1 MKKIELE
8 IVALSH
14 SITQTHSYAVVLGEV
29 NGLSR
34 LPIVIGGFE
43 AQAIAVALER
53 MQPSRPLTHD
63 LMKNF
68 MYAFNVELM
77 EIIINDLQ
85 EGIFYSKLVC
95 VNEHDTVEID
105 SRTSD
110 ALALAVRFG
119 CPIYTYENILENAGI
134 LMEDENKRKAEIPVQ
149 DPGSSSAYR
158 DLTKMSLEELQK
170 LLTEVLEHEDYIR
183 AIEIRDEINKRQIAF
198 KHFILIGFPN
208 CKINIG
214 LNVLGK
220 REDGYHNIETIF
232 YPLPFYDV
240 LEVIQSENASQQC
253 QLFLSG
259 IKVDG
264 NAEDNLCIKAYH
276 LLKKDFPQLPAVK
289 IYLHKAISVGAGLG
303 GGSADGAFMLMLM
316 NEKFK
321 LNLSVQQLMQHALN
335 LGSDCPFFIINKPC
349 FAQQRGENLQ
359 PVSINLSGYKIVI
372 INPGIHINTAW
383 AFTQVKFSNNKLIK
397 NINTTPV
404 EEWKNISFER
414 F

>member
-29 NGLSR
+29 NGLRR

-68 MYAFNVELM
+68 MHAFNVELM

-134 LMEDENKRKAEIPVQ
+134 LMEDESKKRADIPVQ
-149 DPGSSSAYR
+149 EPATVSSR
-158 DLTKMSLEELQK
+158 DLSKMSVQELEK
-170 LLTEVLEHEDYIR
+170 LLQEVLEQEDYIR
-183 AIEIRDEINKRQIAF
+183 AIEIRDE
-198 KHFILIGFPN
+198 
-208 CKINIG
+208 
-214 LNVLGK
+214 
-220 REDGYHNIETIF
+220 
-232 YPLPFYDV
+232 
-240 LEVIQSENASQQC
+240 
-253 QLFLSG
+253 
-259 IKVDG
+259 
-264 NAEDNLCIKAYH
+264 
-276 LLKKDFPQLPAVK
+276 LKKRK
-289 IYLHKAISVGAGLG
+289 
-303 GGSADGAFMLMLM
+303 
-316 NEKFK
+316 
-321 LNLSVQQLMQHALN
+321 
-335 LGSDCPFFIINKPC
+335 
-349 FAQQRGENLQ
+349 
-359 PVSINLSGYKIVI
+359 
-372 INPGIHINTAW
+372 
-383 AFTQVKFSNNKLIK
+383 
-397 NINTTPV
+397 
-404 EEWKNISFER
+404 
-414 F
+414 